1 MKKRAIAIIIA
12 AVVLVLTLTLIPVFI
27 SADMEWKS
35 FSENLTLT
43 GEDQVH
49 SWSNPTGENVNFAIV
64 TLSSS
69 SGLNGTVSG
78 VGAFVG
84 IIIAAPQSYLFSQDG
99 TNGTNPVISVSG
111 IGTPN
116 ITTSFTYMVSNTAG
130 FIGRDD
136 ATIEYR
142 WGRSIRTSELVC
154 NRVWINE
161 DNKFQFSFLYT
172 YADNNWVR
180 IYDMDGN
187 MVYEADMPYDN
198 PNLIVDLPDG
208 MYTVKTFHDQPEPI
222 QTFLIGKP

>member
-49 SWSNPTGENVNFAIV
+49 SWSNPTGENVNFVIV

-69 SGLNGTVSG
+69 SGLNGTAG

-84 IIIAAPQSYLFSQDG
+84 LVIPAPQNYLFSQDG

-116 ITTSFTYMVSNTAG
+116 ITTSFTYMVMAG
-130 FIGRDD
+130 FLGQT

-161 DNKFQFSFLYT
+161 DNKFQFIFWYT
-172 YADNNWVR
+172 YANNNWVR

-198 PNLIVDLPDG
+198 PDLIVDLPDG
-208 MYTVKTFHDQPEPI
+208 MYTVKTFHDQPDPI
-222 QTFLIGKP
+222 QTFVIGKP

>member
-12 AVVLVLTLTLIPVFI
+12 VAVLVVTLTLIPVLI
-27 SADMEWKS
+27 NADMEWKN
-35 FSENLTLT
+35 FTENLTLT
-43 GEDQVH
+43 GDQVH
-49 SWSNPTGENVNFAIV
+49 NWSNPTSENVNFVIV

-69 SGLNGTVSG
+69 SGLNGTVAG
-78 VGAFVG
+78 VGVFVG
-84 IIIAAPQSYLFSQDG
+84 ALVGRVMGNESYLFSQDG

-130 FIGRDD
+130 FIGQT

-142 WGRSIRTSELVC
+142 WGRSIRTSEFVC

-180 IYDMDGN
+180 IYDIRRS
-187 MVYEADMPYDN
+187 Y
-198 PNLIVDLPDG
+198 
-208 MYTVKTFHDQPEPI
+208 H
-222 QTFLIGKP
+222 TFLDSIFPQPR

>member
-43 GEDQVH
+43 GEDQVQ
-49 SWSNPTGENVNFAIV
+49 SWSNPTGENVNFVIV

-69 SGLNGTVSG
+69 GGLNGTAG

-84 IIIAAPQSYLFSQDG
+84 LVIPAPQNYLFSQDG
-99 TNGTNPVISVSG
+99 TNGTYPVITVSG

-116 ITTSFTYMVSNTAG
+116 ITTGFSFPVAAG
-130 FIGRDD
+130 FTTQT

-154 NRVWINE
+154 QRVWINE
-161 DNKFQFSFLYT
+161 DNNFQFIFLYT

-180 IYDMDGN
+180 IYDMEGN
-187 MVYEADMPYDN
+187 MVYEIDMPYDN

-208 MYTVKTFHDQPEPI
+208 MYTVKTFHDQPDPI
-222 QTFLIGKP
+222 QTFVIGK